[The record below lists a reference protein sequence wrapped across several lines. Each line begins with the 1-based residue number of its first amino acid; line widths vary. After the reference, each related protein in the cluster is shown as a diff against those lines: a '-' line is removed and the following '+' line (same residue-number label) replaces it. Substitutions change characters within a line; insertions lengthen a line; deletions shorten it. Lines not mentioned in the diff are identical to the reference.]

1 MVVLE
6 SLLELNP
13 SDVVSSRFHGLEM
26 FPPHQCFTPKLQ
38 GREVCLALLGTRKS
52 KSKKFDRM

>member
-13 SDVVSSRFHGLEM
+13 SDFMSNRLHRLEM
-26 FPPHQCFTPKLQ
+26 FPPHQCFTPKL
-38 GREVCLALLGTRKS
+38 
-52 KSKKFDRM
+52 